1 MKNYK
6 IIIMSMLPLF
16 LLVASC
22 EKDLNLTPE
31 SVIGANSY
39 WKNQGDVESYVNGMY
54 VRLRSDANDNL
65 FFWGEARSEVL
76 SYGLQASEGR
86 ERYFENTL
94 DRDAAGPDWKN
105 LYTVIHDANL
115 IIKYAPS
122 IDFDSEANKNIAL
135 AQAHAMRA
143 YCYFIIAKVWGDAP
157 VNTEPTEGFDPVNSF
172 KARDNVSEVMNLVKS
187 DVDAALGLFPDNT
200 FSNGRSQWSK
210 PSVNALKGEVYLWTG
225 KLMGG
230 GTSDITTALTALES
244 VHSADVELLSN
255 YDEIFRYSN
264 KGNKEI
270 LMAIHY
276 EDLESGNNFNDGM
289 YIRGDQIP
297 ANGDPAAK
305 ALLGEGGGLNRWA
318 PSELFRNQWTDDDT
332 RKNATFVLM
341 NTENPDN
348 AGVYDQFYASAVL
361 KYRGFVDAGTRK
373 YMDDVI
379 LYRYADVLLMIA
391 EAKNALN
398 QDPTDEMNLIR
409 QRAYGAN
416 YPGHEFINGS
426 MEENDDAILQ
436 ERLFELSFEGKRW
449 YDLLRFEK
457 AFELVPT
464 LVGESEHKKLFPISQ
479 GTINLN
485 GLIEQNPGY

>member
-1 MKNYK
+1 MKTYR
-6 IIIMSMLPLF
+6 IIAMLVLPF
-16 LLVASC
+16 ILVATSC

-54 VRLRSDANDNL
+54 VRFRSDANDNL
-65 FFWGEARSEVL
+65 FSWGEARSEVL

-94 DRDAAGPDWKN
+94 DQDAAGPDWKN

-115 IIKYAPS
+115 ILKYAPA
-122 IDFDSEANKNIAL
+122 IDFDSETKKNIAL

-172 KARDNVSEVMNLVKS
+172 KARNNVTEVISLVKS
-187 DVDAALGLFPDNT
+187 DIEAALGLFSNNT

-210 PSVNALKGEVYLWTG
+210 PAVNALKGDVYLWTG

-230 GTSDITTALTALES
+230 GTSDITTALTSLES
-244 VHSADVELLSN
+244 VRTADVDLLAN
-255 YDEIFRYSN
+255 YDDIFRYNN
-264 KGNKEI
+264 KENKEI
-270 LMAIHY
+270 IMAIHY
-276 EDLESGNNFNDGM
+276 EDLESGNNFNDGI

-297 ANGDPAAK
+297 SNGDPAAK

-318 PSELFRNQWTDDDT
+318 PSEVFRNQWTDDDT
-332 RKNATFVLM
+332 RKNATYVLM
-341 NTENPDN
+341 NTENPN
-348 AGVYDQFYASAVL
+348 SPGVYDQFYASAVI

-373 YMDDVI
+373 YMDDIV

-391 EAKNALN
+391 EAKNALS
-398 QDPTDEMNLIR
+398 QDPTAEMTLIR

-416 YPGHEFINGS
+416 YPGHEFVSGTP
-426 MEENDDAILQ
+426 EANDAAILQ

-449 YDLLRFEK
+449 YDLLRFGK

-464 LVGESEHKKLFPISQ
+464 LVGEPEHKKLFPISQ
-479 GTINLN
+479 ETISLN

>member
-1 MKNYK
+1 MKTYK
-6 IIIMSMLPLF
+6 IIMMSMLPLF

-264 KGNKEI
+264 KGNREI

-318 PSELFRNQWTDDDT
+318 PSELFRNQWADDDT

-416 YPGHEFINGS
+416 YPGHEFINGT